1 MSVCYI
7 TNYPCNLYIFLP
19 KMLFTSLPAHSE
31 IRDIRR
37 WGGGGIA
44 DKIEAGHGGLKAAFY
59 MHIMMID
66 RPEC

>member
-1 MSVCYI
+1 
-7 TNYPCNLYIFLP
+7 
-19 KMLFTSLPAHSE
+19 MLFTSLPAHSE